1 MSAPDRPATAH
12 RSEEELVTFDVE
24 QLDQVLL
31 VASAV
36 LLVAIV
42 AVRLSVLAGLPSLL
56 FYLLLGVLL
65 GESGL
70 GISFN
75 DAQLAHALGFGAL
88 VIILTEGGLSTNW
101 HEIRPTLR
109 SGALLAT
116 VGVAVSIVVMALAA
130 HYLLG
135 FEWQLA
141 ILLAAITAP
150 TDAAAVFAVLRRVP
164 LPRRLTGALE
174 SESGLNDAPTVLLVT
189 LASQG
194 DIFEH
199 GVLGFLGV
207 VVLELGGGVLVGLL
221 VGAGGSWVMRR
232 VALPSSGLYPLAV
245 ITLCVLSYGG
255 ATFLHMSGF
264 AAVYTAALA
273 LGNTELPH
281 RAATRSF
288 AEGLGWL
295 AQIGLFVMLGML
307 ITPDEIDPT
316 SIWHALVAGFVLTAV
331 ARPLSVFASTVW
343 QRTGLADMAFMSWA
357 GLRGAVPIVLATIP
371 LSLDVPGART
381 VFDIVFVL
389 VVIDTVLTGPTLPWV
404 ARRLGVSVAGEVRD
418 LEIESAPLE
427 RLAADMLQIRITKRS
442 RMHGVEVGEL
452 RLPAGASVAL
462 IVRDGQTKVP
472 TERTVL
478 RRGDDLLV
486 VTPRKLKEQTEGRL
500 RSVSHS
506 GRLASW
512 LE

>member
-1 MSAPDRPATAH
+1 MTGVHPR
-12 RSEEELVTFDVE
+12 EEEPVTFDVH

-31 VASAV
+31 AASAV
-36 LLVAIV
+36 LLVAIL
-42 AVRLSVLAGLPSLL
+42 AVRLSVVVGLPSLL

-65 GESGL
+65 GEAGV
-70 GISFN
+70 GISFD

-88 VIILTEGGLSTNW
+88 VIILTEGGLTTNW
-101 HEIRPTLR
+101 QEIRPAMR

-116 VGVAVSIVVMALAA
+116 LGVVVSIGVMTLVA

-135 FEWQLA
+135 FDWQLA
-141 ILLAAITAP
+141 VLLAAITAP
-150 TDAAAVFAVLRRVP
+150 TDAAAVFSVLRRVP

-174 SESGLNDAPTVLLVT
+174 AESGLNDAPTVLLVT

-194 DIFEH
+194 DLFEH
-199 GVLGFLGV
+199 GVAGLVGI
-207 VVLELGGGVLVGLL
+207 VVLELGAGVLI
-221 VGAGGSWVMRR
+221 GAVAGAAGSWLMRR
-232 VALPSSGLYPLAV
+232 VALPASGLYPLAV
-245 ITLCVLSYGG
+245 LSITVLAYGG
-255 ATFLHMSGF
+255 AAALHASGF
-264 AAVYTAALA
+264 AAVYTAALI

-295 AQIGLFVMLGML
+295 AQIGLFVMLGLL
-307 ITPDEIDPT
+307 ITPDEITMT
-316 SIWHALVAGFVLTAV
+316 SIWHALVAGALLTVV
-331 ARPLSVFASTVW
+331 ARPLSVLLSTVW
-343 QRTGLADMAFMSWA
+343 QRAGVADMLFMSWA

-371 LSLDVPGART
+371 LSLGVDGART
-381 VFDIVFVL
+381 LFDIVFVL
-389 VVIDTVLTGPTLPWV
+389 VVIDTILTGPTLPWV

-427 RLAADMLQIRITKRS
+427 RLAADLLQIRITKRS

-452 RLPAGASVAL
+452 RLPPGASVTL

-472 TERTVL
+472 TDRTVL

-486 VTPRKLKEQTEGRL
+486 VTPRKVKEQTEGRL
-500 RSVSHS
+500 RTISNR